1 MSVINP
7 VTSTASSNT
16 ANSISAATK
25 NSMSSLGIND
35 FIALMT
41 TQLKYQ
47 DPTQPQDSTQF
58 VAQLAQFSSV
68 SGIQQ
73 MNTSIGSLMDQ
84 LKSSQALNATSLVGH
99 AVLVNANAA
108 PVAAGQSIYG
118 AVNTPHGASNLN
130 VTVTDTSGQ
139 VVRHMSVPIQAGMSS
154 FTWDGT
160 NDGGQAVAIG
170 TDNFSATANVAGQ
183 SVAATTLLAS
193 KIDSV
198 TIDPTTNSLQLNT
211 DTLGTV
217 TLADVKQVF

>member
-7 VTSTASSNT
+7 VASTTSANAASSV
-16 ANSISAATK
+16 SAAAK

-99 AVLVNANAA
+99 VVLVNASAA
-108 PVAAGQSIYG
+108 PVAAGQSVYG
-118 AVNTPHGASNLN
+118 AVNTPSGASNLN
-130 VTVTDTSGQ
+130 VTVTDASGQ
-139 VVRHMSVPIQAGMSS
+139 VVRHLSVPVQSGMSS

-160 NDGGQAVAIG
+160 NDAGQAAASG
-170 TDNFSATANVAGQ
+170 TYNFSAAANVAGQ
-183 SVAATTLLAS
+183 AVAATTLLAS

-198 TIDPTTNSLQLNT
+198 TIDPSTNSLQLNT
-211 DTLGTV
+211 DSLGTV

>member
-1 MSVINP
+1 MSVSP
-7 VTSTASSNT
+7 VNSNSNNA
-16 ANSISAATK
+16 ANLGSAAT

-84 LKSSQALNATSLVGH
+84 LKSSQALSATSLVGH
-99 AVLVNANAA
+99 GVLIDASAMPVNA
-108 PVAAGQSIYG
+108 GQAVYG
-118 AVNTPHGASNLN
+118 AVSTPKGASNLN

-139 VVRHMSVPIQAGMSS
+139 VVRHMSVPVQAGMSN
-154 FTWDGT
+154 FAWDG
-160 NDGGQAVAIG
+160 NDDSGQPTAGGTYTFTA
-170 TDNFSATANVAGQ
+170 SANVAGQ
-183 SVAATTLLAS
+183 AVAATTLLAS

-198 TIDPTTNSLQLNT
+198 TIDPSTNTLQLNT
-211 DTLGTV
+211 DSLGTV
-217 TLADVKQVF
+217 TMADVKQVF